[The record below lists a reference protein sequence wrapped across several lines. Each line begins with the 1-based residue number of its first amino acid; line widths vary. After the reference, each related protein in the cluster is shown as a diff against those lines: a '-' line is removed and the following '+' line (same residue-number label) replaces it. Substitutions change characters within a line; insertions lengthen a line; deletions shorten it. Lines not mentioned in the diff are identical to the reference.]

1 MTQNTSVSEEKART
15 KNCCRFLH
23 PKSICAEERAEITAP
38 DVAEL
43 EKKKQNRERHAAVES
58 VARQKH
64 RDSLNSYPGK
74 V

>member
-1 MTQNTSVSEEKART
+1 MHLNLDLKPGLNLKQQHDTKHLSFLREHAH

-43 EKKKQNRERHAAVES
+43 EIKK
-58 VARQKH
+58 
-64 RDSLNSYPGK
+64 
-74 V
+74 